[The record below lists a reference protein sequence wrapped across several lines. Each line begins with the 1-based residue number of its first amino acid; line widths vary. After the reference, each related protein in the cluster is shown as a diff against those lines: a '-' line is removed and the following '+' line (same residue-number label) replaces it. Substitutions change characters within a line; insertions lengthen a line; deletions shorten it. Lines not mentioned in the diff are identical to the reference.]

1 MKTYAY
7 TQIPRPGGKSEV
19 WRKVRVFGYDND
31 KWATVREVLPNGY
44 GDPQDVRLCYLS
56 RCRGRMD
63 YFSLADVRRFSTVRQ
78 RKMERKDVWPRLVQ
92 TRYGD
97 WVLYRDRGEWRESSS
112 VYDAD
117 LVAAMKWMI
126 RRRL

>member
-56 RCRGRMD
+56 RCRGRMV
-63 YFSLADVRRFSTVRQ
+63 YFGVTEARRFSTVLQ
-78 RKMERKDVWPRLVQ
+78 RKMERKEVWPRLSQ
-92 TRYGD
+92 IRNGD
-97 WVLYRDRGEWRESSS
+97 WVFFRQTVRYCSISTVWGER
-112 VYDAD
+112 
-117 LVAAMKWMI
+117 LVVAMKWMI
-126 RRRL
+126 KRRL